1 MKTVL
6 GPPRW
11 HSGGGADSAGISLRP
26 SLPPRPPPTTAPA
39 LRRPPQ
45 LLLQTREQ
53 PFEKY
58 LSTCFPPPPP
68 PPPPSPL
75 LRRRRCRLH
84 RRSPPE
90 RSLPLAGAFRRTAQ
104 SLVGG
109 GDGWRRVPGGRRAAA
124 DPRTR
129 RGPHECHTAL
139 NRLCPFAERRAAAV
153 LSPCV
158 HGSSILAQ
166 IFVKLQKKPSRK
178 DGILLLLRSS
188 LSRHICVR
196 LVWQPVHH
204 SAQNIPPSA
213 HKIVLYVVGVL
224 ASPGDLGEGGTFL
237 LPRLNYVIAR
247 QLLH

>member
-1 MKTVL
+1 MAQ
-6 GPPRW
+6 GPRW
-11 HSGGGADSAGISLRP
+11 TARGGRSADKEGP
-26 SLPPRPPPTTAPA
+26 S
-39 LRRPPQ
+39 
-45 LLLQTREQ
+45 
-53 PFEKY
+53 
-58 LSTCFPPPPP
+58 
-68 PPPPSPL
+68 
-75 LRRRRCRLH
+75 
-84 RRSPPE
+84 
-90 RSLPLAGAFRRTAQ
+90 
-104 SLVGG
+104 
-109 GDGWRRVPGGRRAAA
+109 RVPY
-124 DPRTR
+124 RTE
-129 RGPHECHTAL
+129 PTL
-139 NRLCPFAERRAAAV
+139 SSAERRAAAV